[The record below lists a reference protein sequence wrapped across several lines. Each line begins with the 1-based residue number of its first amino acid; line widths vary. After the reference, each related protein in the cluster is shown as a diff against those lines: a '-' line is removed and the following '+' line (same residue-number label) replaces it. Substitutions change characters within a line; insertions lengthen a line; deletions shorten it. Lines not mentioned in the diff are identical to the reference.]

1 MEGRPVSVLQV
12 DPHGTGQ
19 AVAALLGQRHAD
31 QLARLVGTYGRTD
44 PVLLT
49 FARGLVDPR
58 PVGAPELL
66 TRTQAARRC
75 NVEPRTI
82 DRWRTQGLTA
92 RKSGGR
98 VLIAP
103 DDLERWLRRV
113 DNPRQGQTPDAPEL
127 AGPGTVVTYSP

>member
-1 MEGRPVSVLQV
+1 MSALQA

-19 AVAALLGQRHAD
+19 AVAALLGQRHAS
-31 QLARLVGTYGRTD
+31 QLARIVGTYGRTD

-49 FARGLVDPR
+49 FARGLTDAR
-58 PVGAPELL
+58 TVGAPELL

-82 DRWRTQGLTA
+82 DRWRTQGLVA
-92 RKSGGR
+92 RKVGGR

-103 DDLERWLRRV
+103 DDLERWLRQV
-113 DNPRQGQTPDAPEL
+113 DNSGHRQTADAPGQ
-127 AGPGTVVTYSP
+127 AP